1 MTRRRPSAYDLAQSI
16 AAPHLPGEVVV
27 CDTVE
32 ELVERMSSDLL
43 AHSLNCWR
51 AFGDFHMAV
60 SGGSTPVPF
69 YRHLMT
75 DPICRGIPW
84 KKTHLWCVDERR
96 VSIDDERSNWR
107 MIEDHFGEHSG
118 IPRSQQHPM
127 EALSHH
133 VERQYERLLRSA
145 LEWRER
151 GQDRL
156 DYILLGVGT
165 DGHTA
170 SLFPRSPALIEQ
182 HRLICINS
190 GETVV
195 PPDRVTMTLPLI
207 NSARFVAVMVTGE
220 GKQEIVRRL
229 STNGHATVLDL
240 PIRGVRPLGGTLCW
254 YLDRAACAPPAA

>member
-1 MTRRRPSAYDLAQSI
+1 MTDRRPPAYELSIPAQ
-16 AAPHLPGEVVV
+16 APNLPGEVVV
-27 CDTVE
+27 ADTVE

-43 AHSLNCWR
+43 THSLNCWR

-60 SGGSTPVPF
+60 SGGSTPAPF

-75 DPICRGIPW
+75 DPICRGVPW

-96 VSIDDERSNWR
+96 VSVTDEKSNWR
-107 MIEDHFGEHSG
+107 MIEDHFGVHSG

-127 EALSHH
+127 EALSDRIEH
-133 VERQYERLLRSA
+133 EYAKALRAA

-156 DYILLGVGT
+156 DYVLLGLGA

-170 SLFPRSPALIEQ
+170 SLFPHSPALSEDG
-182 HRLICINS
+182 RLIRINS
-190 GETVV
+190 GPTVV

-220 GKQEIVRRL
+220 AKQEIVQRL
-229 STNGHATVLDL
+229 AANAHARIEDL
-240 PIRGVRPLGGTLCW
+240 PIRGVRPVGGILRW
-254 YLDRAACAPPAA
+254 YLDRAACEACA

>member
-1 MTRRRPSAYDLAQSI
+1 MTDLRPTSYELSEPVV
-16 AAPHLPGEVVV
+16 APNLPGEVVV
-27 CDTVE
+27 CDCIE

-60 SGGSTPVPF
+60 SGGSTPAPF
-69 YRHLMT
+69 YRHLMI

-96 VSIDDERSNWR
+96 VSVTDEKSNWR
-107 MIEDHFGEHSG
+107 MISEHFADHSG

-127 EALSHH
+127 DAISDH
-133 VERQYERLLRSA
+133 VEHDYAKALCSA

-156 DYILLGVGT
+156 DYVLLGLGA

-170 SLFPRSPALIEQ
+170 SLFPHSPALMEGN
-182 HRLICINS
+182 RLIRINS
-190 GETVV
+190 GPTVV

-220 GKQEIVRRL
+220 GKQDIVQRL
-229 STNGHATVLDL
+229 AANGHAPVEAL
-240 PIRGVRPLGGTLCW
+240 PIRGVRPVGGTLCW
-254 YLDRAACAPPAA
+254 YLDRAACTPRT

>member
-1 MTRRRPSAYDLAQSI
+1 MTDSRPPAYDLS
-16 AAPHLPGEVVV
+16 APLVAPNLPGEVVV

-32 ELVERMSSDLL
+32 ELVEKMSNDLL

-51 AFGDFHMAV
+51 AFGDFHMAL
-60 SGGSTPVPF
+60 SGGSTPLPF

-96 VSIDDERSNWR
+96 VSFDDEKSNWR
-107 MIEDHFGEHSG
+107 MIEEHFGAHSG

-127 EALSHH
+127 DALSDR
-133 VERQYERLLRSA
+133 VENQYARSLCAA

-151 GQDRL
+151 GHDRL
-156 DYILLGVGT
+156 DYVLLGVGT

-170 SLFPRSPALIEQ
+170 SLFPRSPALMEQ
-182 HRLICINS
+182 TRLIRINS
-190 GETVV
+190 GSTVV

-220 GKQEIVRRL
+220 AKQEIVGRL
-229 STNGHATVLDL
+229 SANAHTTVLDL
-240 PIRGVRPLGGTLCW
+240 PIRGVRPIGGTLCW
-254 YLDRAACAPPAA
+254 YLDRAAAAPAA